1 MTAREVPWPTL
12 ERAYLDFLIF
22 TCLAVSRNLLSGTAL
37 SKLDALGPNTVT
49 GHTSV
54 IFTEEVQV
62 RHVMILV

>member
-22 TCLAVSRNLLSGTAL
+22 TCSAVSRNLLSGTAL
-37 SKLDALGPNTVT
+37 FKLDALGPNTVT

-62 RHVMILV
+62 RHVMILF